1 MKKFIILLIVIILAL
16 GIGHFTFSKGK
27 NTSKYMTEKI
37 QNRTLTTVVDAS
49 GTIQPINKVD
59 VGAQVSGKIVE
70 MYVDYNSKVEKGQLL
85 AQIDT
90 SLFEASLNQSNANI
104 LNAKASLAKA
114 QAKIDYDKK
123 TYERYTN
130 LYKRNLVSK
139 DDVESKRAQYL
150 SDQAEIAAAKANIAQ
165 AQANLGTAQANL
177 SYTKIIS
184 PVTGTI
190 ISKDVEVGQ
199 TVASSYQTPTLFTV
213 AEDLTKMQIET
224 SVSEADIG
232 KVKEGQEVEYTL
244 DGYPDETFKG
254 TVTQV
259 RYSPKTESNVVTYT
273 VIIGVD
279 NEEGKMM
286 PGMTANVSII
296 TNKREN
302 VLTVSNRALKFSP
315 EDNKQRYEEQGIW
328 VEENGKP
335 VRKTITVGV
344 STDTYTEIEGEG
356 INEGDTVYV
365 GKTGGGKNMPKN
377 GQGPRGMRPPMP

>member
-1 MKKFIILLIVIILAL
+1 MKKIVLILLIILLGSAVWYF
-16 GIGHFTFSKGK
+16 GFSKDK
-27 NTSKYMTEKI
+27 DDAKYITDTIKR
-37 QNRTLTTVVDAS
+37 RTLTTIVEAS

-104 LNAKASLAKA
+104 MSAKAALAKA
-114 QAKIDYDKK
+114 QAKIEYDKN
-123 TYERYTN
+123 TYERYSN

-139 DDVESKRAQYL
+139 DDVESKKAQYL
-150 SDQAEIAAAKANIAQ
+150 SDKAEIAAAQANIAQ
-165 AQANLGTAQANL
+165 AQANLGTAKANL
-177 SYTKIIS
+177 GYTKIIS
-184 PVTGTI
+184 PVKGTI
-190 ISKDVEVGQ
+190 ISKSVEVGQ

-232 KVKEGQEVEYTL
+232 KVKVGQEVEYTL

-259 RYSPKTESNVVTYT
+259 RYSPTTESNVVTYT

-279 NEEGKMM
+279 NEDGKMM

-296 TNKREN
+296 TDKREN
-302 VLTVSNRALKFSP
+302 VLTVPNKALRFSP
-315 EDNKQRYEEQGIW
+315 ETNKKKYDEQGIW
-328 VEENGKP
+328 IQENGQP
-335 VRKTITVGV
+335 VRKTIKVGV
-344 STDTYTEIEGEG
+344 SNDSYTEV
-356 INEGDTVYV
+356 EGDGIQENDIVYV
-365 GKTGGGKNMPKN
+365 GKKMSGGKGKP
-377 GQGPRGMRPPMP
+377 GGSMRPPMP

>member
-1 MKKFIILLIVIILAL
+1 MKKIIIFFLVILISAGVYFF
-16 GIGHFTFSKGK
+16 GFSNGK
-27 NTSKYMTEKI
+27 DGGKYITDTIKK
-37 QNRTLTTVVDAS
+37 RTLTTIVEAS

-104 LNAKASLAKA
+104 MNAKASLAKA
-114 QAKIDYDKK
+114 QAKIEYDKN
-123 TYERYTN
+123 TYERYSN

-150 SDQAEIAAAKANIAQ
+150 ADKAEIAAAHASIAQ
-165 AQANLGTAQANL
+165 AQANLGTAKANL
-177 SYTKIIS
+177 GYTKIIS
-184 PVTGTI
+184 PVKGTI
-190 ISKDVEVGQ
+190 ISKSVEVGQ

-244 DGYPDETFKG
+244 DGYPDETFMG

-259 RYSPKTESNVVTYT
+259 RCSPKTESNVVTYT

-279 NEEGKMM
+279 NADGKMM

-296 TNKREN
+296 TNKSED
-302 VLTVSNRALKFSP
+302 VLTVPNRALRFSP
-315 EDNKQRYEEQGIW
+315 ETNKQKYEEQGIW
-328 VEENGKP
+328 VQENGQP
-335 VRKTITVGV
+335 VRKTIKVGV
-344 STDTYTEIEGEG
+344 SNDSYTEIEGEDL
-356 INEGDTVYV
+356 NENDVIYI
-365 GKTGGGKNMPKN
+365 GKKLDGSKAQKGGGS
-377 GQGPRGMRPPMP
+377 MRPPMPR

>member
-1 MKKFIILLIVIILAL
+1 MKKTIIILIILASVIW
-16 GIGHFTFSKGK
+16 GGYSVFNNGK
-27 NTSKYMTEKI
+27 HSEKYMTDKI
-37 QNRTLTTVVDAS
+37 QRRTLTTVVEAS

-90 SLFEASLNQSNANI
+90 SLFEAALNQSNANI
-104 LNAKASLAKA
+104 MNAKASLAKA
-114 QAKIDYDKK
+114 SAKIEYDRK
-123 TYERYTN
+123 TYQRYQN
-130 LYKRNLVSK
+130 LYNRNLVSK
-139 DDVESKRAQYL
+139 DDVESKKAQYL
-150 SDQAEIAAAKANIAQ
+150 SDEAEVAAARASIAQ

-177 SYTKIIS
+177 GYTKIIS
-184 PVTGTI
+184 PVNGTI

-232 KVKEGQEVEYTL
+232 KVKEGQDVEYTL
-244 DGYPDETFKG
+244 DGYPDETFRGK
-254 TVTQV
+254 VTQV

-279 NEEGKMM
+279 NEDGKMM

-296 TNKREN
+296 TNKRED
-302 VLTVSNRALKFSP
+302 VLTVPNRALRFSP
-315 EDNKQRYEEQGIW
+315 ESNKQRYEEQGIW
-328 VEENGKP
+328 VEENSKP
-335 VRKTITVGV
+335 VRKNITVGV
-344 STDTYTEIEGEG
+344 STDSFTEIEGEG
-356 INEGDTVYV
+356 ISENDVIYV
-365 GKTGGGKNMPKN
+365 GSAGAKDSKTKGQGGG
-377 GQGPRGMRPPMP
+377 RMRPPMP